1 MSVTDEDFIA
11 IMEAMPEEMDDHEV
25 CAMILSICTAYID
38 DNSKVASLL
47 LSAIYTY
54 GDAIGVPREKISAS
68 LRKTAD
74 LYDSKQKP
82 TKH

>member
-1 MSVTDEDFIA
+1 MSVSEEDFNA
-11 IMEAMPEEMDDHEV
+11 IMDAMPEEMDDGEI
-25 CAMILSICTAYID
+25 CAMILSIMTAYID
-38 DNSKVASLL
+38 NDAKVVSLL

-74 LYDSKQKP
+74 LYGSKQKP
-82 TKH
+82 TRH